1 MEYKCKKTSYSTE
14 QFALEHIAIISK
26 KTKREQSPKSA
37 YLCKHCN
44 TWHITKQESIASL
57 KKELEEKDLLLKAR
71 AEEIHK
77 LRINLKEIESKR
89 NNSLGT
95 NEFQV
100 KVRILEKELI
110 EVKAKSA
117 KKGIKFNDISVKI
130 NTIKNIVNKGIK
142 KQLTLE
148 QFIDKI
154 KEKL

>member
-1 MEYKCKKTSYSTE
+1 MDYKCKKTSYSTE

-77 LRINLKEIESKR
+77 LRINLKEIENKR
-89 NNSLGT
+89 NSVWGT
-95 NEFQV
+95 NELQLNNI
-100 KVRILEKELI
+100 KLEKKLTEARFRANTYGRRFREL
-110 EVKAKSA
+110 S
-117 KKGIKFNDISVKI
+117 DTL
-130 NTIKNIVNKGIK
+130 NTIKNIVNKGVK
-142 KQLTLE
+142 KQFTLE